1 MYIYNMWVSP
11 DTGTEQG
18 HVPWSSV
25 SLLELEC
32 IAALTKEASRVL
44 LIRAECPCE
53 PCFLCKVD
61 FKDSRDSAA
70 VYVST
75 STSSHIVNVETEQPA
90 MKKQK

>member
-1 MYIYNMWVSP
+1 MYVCMYVSP

-25 SLLELEC
+25 NSPELEC
-32 IAALTKEASRVL
+32 IAPFTKEASRVF

-53 PCFLCKVD
+53 PCFHCKVD

-75 STSSHIVNVETEQPA
+75 STSSRIVNVETEQPA

>member
-1 MYIYNMWVSP
+1 MCASP
-11 DTGTEQG
+11 GTGTEQR

-25 SLLELEC
+25 HSLVLEC
-32 IAALTKEASRVL
+32 IAAFTKESSRVL

-61 FKDSRDSAA
+61 FKESRDSAA

-75 STSSHIVNVETEQPA
+75 STSSRIVNVETEQPA